1 MKKLLKALLSF
12 VLCASME
19 VQKQIDEDEWVTVLT
34 DTDPY
39 TTFRCVSSARDGWCG
54 YGRLAYKWR

>member
-1 MKKLLKALLSF
+1 MKALLSF

-39 TTFRCVSSARDGWCG
+39 TTFRCVSSARDGWTATVG
-54 YGRLAYKWR
+54 WLINKWR